1 MATGTPIIASSVGGL
16 TFTVEDGRN
25 GLLVPYGNPRAL
37 AKAIDR
43 LLEDDDFREA
53 MSFHAIEDARRF
65 SWESVAEQVLHVYQ
79 RLAEGYR
86 ADLCCAEEIYA

>member
-1 MATGTPIIASSVGGL
+1 MS
-16 TFTVEDGRN
+16 FTIDHERN
-25 GLLVPYGNPRAL
+25 GLLVPYGNARVL

-53 MSFHAIEDARRF
+53 LSVQAAIDAQRF
-65 SWESVAEQVLHVYQ
+65 SWESVADQVLHVYQ
-79 RLAEGYR
+79 RLAEGFR

>member
-1 MATGTPIIASSVGGL
+1 MIASSVGGL

-25 GLLVPYGNPRAL
+25 GSPLPIRNARAL
-37 AKAIDR
+37 ARAIDR
-43 LLEDDDFREA
+43 PLEDDDFREA
-53 MSFHAIEDARRF
+53 MSFHAVADAQRF
-65 SWESVAEQVLHVYQ
+65 SWDSVADQVLHVYQ